1 MLYLIFNWWNFI
13 VFILGFGARYWCHK
27 QYAVTKSRPLLTCL
41 PGIYTSLG
49 LLGTFCSICWSLHD
63 IGAVSHEAIDNTGK
77 TLAEVQAAAG
87 QNIDITKII
96 SELIPAFTTS
106 ILGLLGALGDTLW
119 TKKLFAEEEAQDD
132 NEKMKN
138 ITPEEYIRDIANNTK
153 NNADQLAVVKDQK
166 GLLDK
171 LVTLQKEQEEKNR
184 QYSDKL
190 NENIGHQ
197 SEILREFI
205 DGFVNR
211 MDGIF
216 QQMHGAIQQQVQNF
230 GEEQFTKTSQL
241 LASITE
247 KLSNVSNDLIS
258 TQKQSVEDMMK
269 STNAEI
275 GTITTNV
282 TEVLTKLTT
291 EMQGSLASLGTEQ
304 TARLNSIISNY
315 DTLAAKLSEQNS
327 DFANRVT
334 GKLQSDYEKVQQH
347 NVESLQQM
355 VELRNAYQEATKD
368 VVDNTLSMNE
378 KVTSDLRTSM
388 AGFVQNI
395 QTSISTQC
403 SSLANAIESN
413 VASLDKSY
421 KFIESLVA
429 EIKQNYDQAVLAY
442 GDAVNVA
449 HRTNELSEK
458 TIEETNTSL
467 DSVKETNE
475 KIGQVVQ
482 ILVNRQDN
490 IEQLTKQMNSISS
503 TIIQLQK
510 LESMLNKIV
519 NK

>member
-1 MLYLIFNWWNFI
+1 MFDLIFNLWNFA
-13 VFILGFGARYWCHK
+13 VLLLGGVATYFCYK
-27 QYAVTKSRPLLTCL
+27 KYVLTKSRPLLTCL

-63 IGAVSHEAIDNTGK
+63 IGPVNPEVIDNTGK

-106 ILGLLGALGDTLW
+106 ILGLLGALGVTLW
-119 TKKLFAEEEAQDD
+119 TKKIFAEEEAQDD
-132 NEKMKN
+132 KNMMN
-138 ITPEEYIRDIANNTK
+138 ITPEVYIRDIAINTK
-153 NNADQLAVVKDQK
+153 SNADQLAIIKTQKDLM
-166 GLLDK
+166 GE
-171 LVTLQKEQEEKNR
+171 LVNLQKEQEEKNR

-211 MDGIF
+211 MDTIF

-230 GEEQFTKTSQL
+230 GEEQFTKTSEL

-247 KLSNVSNDLIS
+247 KLSSVSNDLIT
-258 TQKQSVEDMMK
+258 TQKKSVEDMMS

-275 GTITTNV
+275 GNISANV
-282 TEVLTKLTT
+282 TEMLSRLTT
-291 EMQGSLASLGTEQ
+291 EIKCSLVSLASEQ
-304 TARLNSIISNY
+304 TTRLDSIISNY
-315 DTLAAKLSEQNS
+315 DSLATKLSEQNS
-327 DFANRVT
+327 DFANKVT
-334 GKLQSDYEKVQQH
+334 ERLHSDYEKVQQY

-355 VELRNAYQEATKD
+355 VDLRNAYQEATKD
-368 VVDNTLSMNE
+368 VVSNTLNMNE

-388 AGFVQNI
+388 TGFVQDV
-395 QTSISTQC
+395 QTTISTQC
-403 SSLANAIESN
+403 SSLANAIASN

-458 TIEETNTSL
+458 TVKESNKSL
-467 DSVKETNE
+467 SAVKETNE
-475 KIGQVVQ
+475 KIGQVIQ
-482 ILVNRQDN
+482 ILVSRQEN

-503 TIIQLQK
+503 TVIQLQK

>member
-1 MLYLIFNWWNFI
+1 MLYLIFNWWNF
-13 VFILGFGARYWCHK
+13 VVLMLGGGATYWCQK

-63 IGAVSHEAIDNTGK
+63 IGSVSPEVIDNTGK
-77 TLAEVQAAAG
+77 TLAEVQATAG
-87 QNIDITKII
+87 QTIDITKII

-106 ILGLLGALGDTLW
+106 IIGLLGALGVTLW
-119 TKKLFAEEEAQDD
+119 TKKVFAEEEAQDD
-132 NEKMKN
+132 KKMMN
-138 ITPEEYIRDIANNTK
+138 ITPEEYIRDIAINTK
-153 NNADQLAVVKDQK
+153 SNTAQLAVVKAQK
-166 GLLDK
+166 NLLDE
-171 LVTLQKEQEEKNR
+171 LVTIQKEQEEKNR
-184 QYSDKL
+184 LYSDKL

-230 GEEQFTKTSQL
+230 GEEQFTKTSEL
-241 LASITE
+241 LTSITE

-258 TQKQSVEDMMK
+258 TQTKTVEDMMT

-275 GTITTNV
+275 GTITTKV
-282 TEVLTKLTT
+282 TDVLAKLTT
-291 EMQGSLASLGTEQ
+291 NIQNSLSSLGTEQ
-304 TARLNSIISNY
+304 TTRLNSIISNY

-327 DFANRVT
+327 DFANKMT
-334 GKLQSDYEKVQQH
+334 EKLHSDYEKIQQH
-347 NVESLQQM
+347 NVASLQQM
-355 VELRNAYQEATKD
+355 VELRNAYQEATQD
-368 VVDNTLSMNE
+368 VVNNTLNMNE
-378 KVTSDLRTSM
+378 KVTLDLRTSM
-388 AGFVQNI
+388 TGFVQDMQTNI
-395 QTSISTQC
+395 SMQC
-403 SSLANAIESN
+403 SSLANAIASN
-413 VASLDKSY
+413 VASLDRSY
-421 KFIESLVA
+421 KFIENLVA

-458 TIEETNTSL
+458 TIEKTNTSL
-467 DSVKETNE
+467 NSVKETNE
-475 KIGQVVQ
+475 KIGQVIQV
-482 ILVNRQDN
+482 LTNRQEN
-490 IEQLTKQMNSISS
+490 IEQLTKQINSISS

>member
-13 VFILGFGARYWCHK
+13 VLILGGGATYWCQK

-63 IGAVSHEAIDNTGK
+63 IGTVSPEAIDNTGK

-87 QNIDITKII
+87 QSIDITKII

-106 ILGLLGALGDTLW
+106 ILGLLGALGVTLW
-119 TKKLFAEEEAQDD
+119 TKNIFAKEEAQDD
-132 NEKMKN
+132 KKMMN
-138 ITPEEYIRDIANNTK
+138 ITPEEYIRDIAINTK
-153 NNADQLAVVKDQK
+153 SNADQLAIVKAQK
-166 GLLDK
+166 DLLAE
-171 LVTLQKEQEEKNR
+171 LITLQKEQEEKNR

-216 QQMHGAIQQQVQNF
+216 KQMHGAIQQQVQNF
-230 GEEQFTKTSQL
+230 GEEQFTKTSEL
-241 LASITE
+241 LVAITE

-258 TQKQSVEDMMK
+258 TQKQSIEDMMN

-275 GTITTNV
+275 GTITSNV
-282 TEVLTKLTT
+282 TDVLTKLTT
-291 EMQGSLASLGTEQ
+291 EIQGSLASLGTEQ
-304 TARLNSIISNY
+304 TTRLNSIISNY

-327 DFANRVT
+327 DFANKVT
-334 GKLQSDYEKVQQH
+334 EKLQSDYEKVQQH
-347 NVESLQQM
+347 NVASLQQM
-355 VELRNAYQEATKD
+355 VDLRNAYQVAAKD
-368 VVDNTLSMNE
+368 VVDNTLNMNE

-388 AGFVQNI
+388 TGFVQDI
-395 QTSISTQC
+395 QSSISTQC
-403 SSLANAIESN
+403 SSLANAITNN
-413 VASLDKSY
+413 VASLDQSY
-421 KFIESLVA
+421 KFIESLIA

-442 GDAVNVA
+442 GDAVNIA

-458 TIEETNTSL
+458 TIEETKTSL
-467 DSVKETNE
+467 CSVKETNE
-475 KIGQVVQ
+475 KIGQVIQ
-482 ILVNRQDN
+482 ILVSRQEN